1 MGVKDSPLIL
11 GLRKQLYTLNWND
24 CFCVLNS
31 TEKVGSS
38 HLSCH
43 DKRETSNQC
52 GRNSLILFSVPVFE
66 WKTKE
71 HCLKKSKQCLFVILT
86 MLRKDLQSV
95 TKVVWFIQS
104 PSHGLKESTLFSV
117 DFSLIDIHWFHCGLN
132 HLCLPDHRFSVWP
145 KSNVYVKLSNTTLI
159 FMLTDRFTTANN
171 FILTDYMTSTRESCV
186 SSSWGNSFFC
196 TGVKTQE
203 VIPCCTLSL
212 CPYNYFWKLFKSHFV
227 CAFDFLI
234 VSAMQQPF
242 IKKRPPP
249 WVKLLAKHM
258 CYSLALCTVF
268 FTTVTLQHPSLSHR
282 NDKKLHWERS
292 RMDVR
297 KKFFTNGWWAWN
309 KLPRPMVTAPGCWSL
324 DTLKHRV

>member
-43 DKRETSNQC
+43 DKRETSNQY
-52 GRNSLILFSVPVFE
+52 GRNPLILFSIPVFE

-104 PSHGLKESTLFSV
+104 PSHGLKESILFSV

-132 HLCLPDHRFSVWP
+132 HLCLQDHSFSVWP

-159 FMLTDRFTTANN
+159 FMLTDRFTTTNN
-171 FILTDYMTSTRESCV
+171 FILKDYMTSTRESCV

-242 IKKRPPP
+242 IKKRPPHEWSFLQSTCAIP
-249 WVKLLAKHM
+249 WHCVLSFLLQSYTPA
-258 CYSLALCTVF
+258 SISVSQEWQETALREV
-268 FTTVTLQHPSLSHR
+268 Q
-282 NDKKLHWERS
+282 D
-292 RMDVR
+292 
-297 KKFFTNGWWAWN
+297 
-309 KLPRPMVTAPGCWSL
+309 GC
-324 DTLKHRV
+324 